1 MIMNKLDEIVP
12 DPAIE
17 KFVDTSF
24 DLSDRIHE
32 ILEKRGI
39 SQKQLAEMLGK
50 KESQVSKWMTGTHNF
65 TIKTLA
71 LLEVKLGVSIFQVSS
86 GVIEPLEKTMTGP
99 VNVIA

>member
-1 MIMNKLDEIVP
+1 MNALDRITP
-12 DPAIE
+12 DPAID

-32 ILEKRGI
+32 ILEAKGI
-39 SQKQLAEMLGK
+39 SQRELAEMLGNK
-50 KESQVSKWMTGTHNF
+50 VSQVSKWMTGTHNF

-86 GVIEPLEKTMTGP
+86 GAIQPISKAVEEPVYTT
-99 VNVIA
+99 

>member
-1 MIMNKLDEIVP
+1 MNELEKIPLDPVIHRF
-12 DPAIE
+12 IG
-17 KFVDTSF
+17 TSF

-32 ILEKRGI
+32 ILECKGI
-39 SQKQLAEMLGK
+39 SQKELAEMLGK

-86 GVIEPLEKTMTGP
+86 GVIQPIEQEIAEP
-99 VNVIA
+99 V

>member
-1 MIMNKLDEIVP
+1 MNALDRITP
-12 DPAIE
+12 DPAID

-32 ILEKRGI
+32 ILEAKGI
-39 SQKQLAEMLGK
+39 SQRELAEMLGK

-65 TIKTLA
+65 TIRTLA

-86 GVIEPLEKTMTGP
+86 GAIQPIKKVMEEPVYGT
-99 VNVIA
+99 

>member
-1 MIMNKLDEIVP
+1 MNALDRIIP
-12 DPAIE
+12 DPAID

-32 ILEKRGI
+32 IMQAKGI
-39 SQKQLAEMLGK
+39 TQKDLAEMLGK

-86 GVIEPLEKTMTGP
+86 GAMQPIKTEMAEPAHET
-99 VNVIA
+99 A

>member
-1 MIMNKLDEIVP
+1 MNELDKVIPEPEI
-12 DPAIE
+12 A

-24 DLSDRIHE
+24 DISDRIHE
-32 ILEKRGI
+32 ILEERGI

-71 LLEVKLGVSIFQVSS
+71 LLEVKLNATIFQVSPDK
-86 GVIEPLEKTMTGP
+86 IGP
-99 VNVIA
+99 VKREKEAASALG

>member
-1 MIMNKLDEIVP
+1 MNALDRITP
-12 DPAIE
+12 DPAID

-32 ILEKRGI
+32 ILEAKGI
-39 SQKQLAEMLGK
+39 SQRELAEMLGK

-86 GVIEPLEKTMTGP
+86 GAIQPVKKAMEEPVYAT
-99 VNVIA
+99 

>member
-1 MIMNKLDEIVP
+1 MNALDKIVP
-12 DPAIE
+12 DPAID

-32 ILEKRGI
+32 ILESKGLT
-39 SQKQLAEMLGK
+39 QKDLAEMLGK

-71 LLEVKLGVSIFQVSS
+71 LLEVKLGASIFQITN
-86 GVIEPLEKTMTGP
+86 GPIEPLKTKRTEPDDVM
-99 VNVIA
+99 A

>member
-1 MIMNKLDEIVP
+1 MNALDRIPP
-12 DPAIE
+12 DPAID

-32 ILEKRGI
+32 ILEAKGI
-39 SQKQLAEMLGK
+39 SQKELAEMLGK

-86 GVIEPLEKTMTGP
+86 GALQPVEKAIAEPVI
-99 VNVIA
+99 I

>member
-1 MIMNKLDEIVP
+1 MNALDKISP
-12 DPAIE
+12 DPAID

-32 ILEKRGI
+32 ILEAQGI
-39 SQKQLAEMLGK
+39 SQKELAEMLGK

-86 GVIEPLEKTMTGP
+86 GVIQPIKKTVAEPVM
-99 VNVIA
+99 

>member
-1 MIMNKLDEIVP
+1 MNELEKVAP
-12 DPAIE
+12 DPAIHR
-17 KFVDTSF
+17 FVGASF
-24 DLSDRIHE
+24 DIADRIHE

>member
-1 MIMNKLDEIVP
+1 MNALEKIKP
-12 DPAIE
+12 DPAID

-32 ILEKRGI
+32 ILESKGLT
-39 SQKQLAEMLGK
+39 QKDLAEMLGK

-71 LLEVKLGVSIFQVSS
+71 LLEVKLGASIFQITS
-86 GVIEPLEKTMTGP
+86 GPIESLKTKRAEPDDVM
-99 VNVIA
+99 A

>member
-1 MIMNKLDEIVP
+1 MNELEKIP
-12 DPAIE
+12 IDPAIHR
-17 KFVDTSF
+17 FVDASF

-32 ILEKRGI
+32 ILESKGI
-39 SQKQLAEMLGK
+39 SQKELAEMLGK

-86 GVIEPLEKTMTGP
+86 GVIQPIEQEIAEP
-99 VNVIA
+99 V

>member
-1 MIMNKLDEIVP
+1 MNALDKIIS
-12 DPAIE
+12 DPAID

-32 ILEKRGI
+32 ILESKGLT
-39 SQKQLAEMLGK
+39 QKDLAEMLGK

-71 LLEVKLGVSIFQVSS
+71 LLEVKLGVSIFQITS
-86 GVIEPLEKTMTGP
+86 GPIEPLKKKGAEPDNAM
-99 VNVIA
+99 A

>member
-1 MIMNKLDEIVP
+1 MNALDKIVP
-12 DPAIE
+12 DPAID

-32 ILEKRGI
+32 ILESKGLT
-39 SQKQLAEMLGK
+39 QKDLAEMLGK

-71 LLEVKLGVSIFQVSS
+71 LLEVKLGAAIFQITN
-86 GVIEPLEKTMTGP
+86 GPIEPLKTKRAEPDDVM
-99 VNVIA
+99 A

>member
-1 MIMNKLDEIVP
+1 MNALDRITP
-12 DPAIE
+12 DPVID

-32 ILEKRGI
+32 ILEARGI
-39 SQKQLAEMLGK
+39 SQRELAEMLGK

-86 GVIEPLEKTMTGP
+86 GAIQPIKKAMEEPI
-99 VNVIA
+99 NVMG

>member
-1 MIMNKLDEIVP
+1 MNALDKISP
-12 DPAIE
+12 DPAID

-32 ILEKRGI
+32 ILESKGLT
-39 SQKQLAEMLGK
+39 QKDLAEMLGK

-86 GVIEPLEKTMTGP
+86 GAIQPIKKAVAGP
-99 VNVIA
+99 VNVMA

>member
-1 MIMNKLDEIVP
+1 MNALDRITP
-12 DPAIE
+12 DPAID

-32 ILEKRGI
+32 ILEAKGI
-39 SQKQLAEMLGK
+39 SQRELAEMIGK

-65 TIKTLA
+65 TIRTLA

-86 GVIEPLEKTMTGP
+86 GAIQPIEKKAMEEAVYAT
-99 VNVIA
+99 